1 MPERLF
7 LFIQMEFPW
16 ELGPPDGRYVLRAQ
30 AGADPERVV
39 VLGTLAADRAASR
52 RAGPGRLRRSLGADA
67 GPQATPEPAPVR
79 TSRATIVDPVS
90 LSAERQAQAWLSQL
104 DSERESQA
112 AISVL
117 NRILHAHRIASADP
131 HIHEVSAAQA
141 LVIRAG
147 WGDGEQVAYGRWL
160 HALELPRA
168 SRRVRRVAALRP
180 QERLAELL
188 GARGEALLC
197 EELLLRARLDL
208 DHGRLIHGAVELNAA
223 YAAALPELRAEDRQD
238 LAIRIAELDQLR
250 AGVVAQALAAM
261 PAAGDSTD
269 ATASTGP
276 LGEEKLD
283 EEVLRHALQR
293 LEAALRARTATGF
306 ARD

>member
-16 ELGPPDGRYVLRAQ
+16 QLGPADGRYVLRAQ
-30 AGADPERVV
+30 AGAEPERVV
-39 VLGTLAADRAASR
+39 VLDTLAAARASNRGGA
-52 RAGPGRLRRSLGADA
+52 GRLRRKLGAGA
-67 GPQATPEPAPVR
+67 GPQATAEPAPVT
-79 TSRATIVDPVS
+79 TSRATVVDPVS

-104 DSERESQA
+104 DVARESRA
-112 AISVL
+112 AVAVL

-131 HIHEVSAAQA
+131 HVHEVSPVQA

-147 WGDGEQVAYGRWL
+147 WGEGEQVAYGRWL

-180 QERLAELL
+180 QERLAELI
-188 GARGEALLC
+188 GARDQALLC
-197 EELLLRARLDL
+197 EELLLRARLDF
-208 DHGRLIHGAVELNAA
+208 DHCRLAHSAVELDAA
-223 YAAALPELRAEDRQD
+223 YSAALPELRAEGRPD

-250 AGVVAQALAAM
+250 AGVASQARVAL
-261 PAAGDSTD
+261 PKAGDSAD
-269 ATASTGP
+269 ATGADDS
-276 LGEEKLD
+276 GEEKLD
-283 EEVLRHALQR
+283 EEILRHALTR

-306 ARD
+306 ARE